1 MENHHSISSILRNLP
16 LALQDAVLG
25 SWLSNADVCKL
36 DTAFCSKEMR
46 SNFLN
51 LLKSG
56 IIFLHTPKLT
66 KIEEICSWVAWVV
79 QRKVCIGS
87 CHLSSAVPPDLY
99 MRFFASACKKLKRVA
114 IFSNHEI
121 DTRSEYC
128 SMIATIACYCTNI
141 TEIQLQNGACL
152 GSLENLLYTNQGSLT
167 VINLMNCDLSEL
179 KIRNIH
185 LPYLKRLFLESYAGV
200 SETVVSRFLQA
211 APNLEILICESL
223 STFLPGLRM
232 PKTLRV
238 LILLNS
244 QQLTDAMFYNI
255 AHTCAQLELVAFCSC
270 PLLTDAS
277 LVELA
282 LHAKRLSVLYLGANT
297 NFSDAALEAIAVHC
311 GEHLKHV
318 GINGC
323 GRITNAGFNRINER
337 CHQLE
342 GMHIG
347 LMEQISTAAVASV
360 LRVNPLLREVTLG
373 SYSEEEGDV
382 LLTVIS
388 TCCPLLEYLDL
399 YELKGYTEAGVFAV
413 IEACPQLRTL
423 VVDPDNPV
431 ITPESRLQWEQQR
444 PGFKIRLILAM
455 APVLEQYVLEL
466 DLDAEILEESE
477 EED

>member
-1 MENHHSISSILRNLP
+1 M
-16 LALQDAVLG
+16 
-25 SWLSNADVCKL
+25 
-36 DTAFCSKEMR
+36 
-46 SNFLN
+46 
-51 LLKSG
+51 
-56 IIFLHTPKLT
+56 
-66 KIEEICSWVAWVV
+66 
-79 QRKVCIGS
+79 
-87 CHLSSAVPPDLY
+87 
-99 MRFFASACKKLKRVA
+99 
-114 IFSNHEI
+114 
-121 DTRSEYC
+121 
-128 SMIATIACYCTNI
+128 
-141 TEIQLQNGACL
+141 
-152 GSLENLLYTNQGSLT
+152 
-167 VINLMNCDLSEL
+167 
-179 KIRNIH
+179 
-185 LPYLKRLFLESYAGV
+185 
-200 SETVVSRFLQA
+200 
-211 APNLEILICESL
+211 
-223 STFLPGLRM
+223 
-232 PKTLRV
+232 
-238 LILLNS
+238 
-244 QQLTDAMFYNI
+244 
-255 AHTCAQLELVAFCSC
+255 
-270 PLLTDAS
+270 
-277 LVELA
+277 
-282 LHAKRLSVLYLGANT
+282 
-297 NFSDAALEAIAVHC
+297 HC